1 VFSNGKKRS
10 FIQETVMSSRL
21 HGLVQTE
28 WRWLIA
34 IYLFLAGAGG
44 GAYLT
49 AVTADFLGWTRLAN
63 IGVCLSWP
71 MVLVGCL
78 CLLGDLGN
86 MGNAWRVARKPDT
99 SWIARGT
106 LIISIF
112 MILAF
117 IHMVLWIWPG
127 TRAGADSTARHVV
140 CVIGAVFAFATMVY
154 TGLLL
159 GDAIPIPFWSTVLLP
174 ILFFLSALSTGVMA
188 VILIG
193 VMAGAEEAHLVTLAR
208 VDILLIV
215 AEALVL
221 AAYLH
226 GSYRVPN
233 SRMSAEH
240 VLMGEA
246 ARMFWFG
253 VVVCGLAVPLVI
265 DALGLHGVAAAL
277 ASILG
282 LIGGLCLRYVV
293 LAGGAMYPITAAG
306 FTFRPVT
313 RPKDP
318 MPAMGKLPPS

>member
-1 VFSNGKKRS
+1 
-10 FIQETVMSSRL
+10 MSSRL

-44 GAYLT
+44 GAYIT
-49 AVTADFLGWTRLAN
+49 AVTADFLGWTKLAE
-63 IGVCLSWP
+63 IGICLSWP
-71 MVLVGCL
+71 LVLVGCL

-86 MGNAWRVARKPDT
+86 IVNAWRVARKPDT
-99 SWIARGT
+99 SWIARGSV
-106 LIISIF
+106 IISIF
-112 MILAF
+112 MILSF
-117 IHMVLWIWPG
+117 IHMTLWIWPG
-127 TRAGADSTARHVV
+127 TMAGADSTTARHVV
-140 CVIGAVFAFATMVY
+140 GVIGAVFAFATMVY

-159 GDAIPIPFWSTVLLP
+159 GDAIPFPFWSTVQLP

-188 VILIG
+188 VTLIG
-193 VMAGAEEAHLVTLAR
+193 VIAGAEEAQLLTLAR
-208 VDILLIV
+208 VDILLIA

-226 GSYRVPN
+226 GSYRIPI

-240 VLMGEA
+240 VLVGDV
-246 ARMFWFG
+246 ARMFWLG
-253 VVVCGLAVPLVI
+253 VVVCGLAIPLLI
-265 DALGLHGVAAAL
+265 EALELHVALSAL

-293 LAGGAMYPITAAG
+293 LAGGAAYPITAAG